1 MLSTRTLSPY
11 FSPNNAIAPLRLAV
25 SMSVSSVS
33 TGEFLRISAL
43 TMSSSALSCSG
54 LMASKW
60 LKSKRRR

>member
-11 FSPNNAIAPLRLAV
+11 FSPNSAMAPFCLAV

-33 TGEFLRISAL
+33 TAEFLRISAL
-43 TMSSSALSCSG
+43 TMSSSALICSG
-54 LMASKW
+54 LIASKW